1 MKLKDKLA
9 FALDISSSK
18 EAIDMV
24 NLLKG
29 HVGYFKI
36 GPQLFIRCGPDIVKR
51 VQDRG
56 AKVFLDLK
64 LYDIPNTVSKSVES
78 AISLGVDFLSIH
90 SLAGTNVLHAAKEA
104 AGKELQ
110 LLAITVLTSAEK
122 RIDGDMKNALSNIYL
137 SKINGLVCSPLEA
150 GWVKKQ
156 YNDMFVVTPGIRLL
170 DDSLDD
176 QNRVDTPHNAIANG
190 SDMLVVGRTIRNS
203 KDPVSTVEVILEQ
216 INGGLKAKDAA
227 LR

>member
-78 AISLGVDFLSIH
+78 AISLGVDFLPPCPGS
-90 SLAGTNVLHAAKEA
+90 SLPIGPS
-104 AGKELQ
+104 
-110 LLAITVLTSAEK
+110 AILKLYANTLKTFSTRTV
-122 RIDGDMKNALSNIYL
+122 KNQFM
-137 SKINGLVCSPLEA
+137 V
-150 GWVKKQ
+150 
-156 YNDMFVVTPGIRLL
+156 
-170 DDSLDD
+170 SLIKW
-176 QNRVDTPHNAIANG
+176 NCT
-190 SDMLVVGRTIRNS
+190 
-203 KDPVSTVEVILEQ
+203 
-216 INGGLKAKDAA
+216 
-227 LR
+227 